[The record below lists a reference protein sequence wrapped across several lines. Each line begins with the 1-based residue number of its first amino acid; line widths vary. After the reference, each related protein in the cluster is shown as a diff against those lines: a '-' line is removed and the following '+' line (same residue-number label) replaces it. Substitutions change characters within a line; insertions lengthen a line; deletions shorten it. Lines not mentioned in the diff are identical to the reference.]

1 MPHDAALSAF
11 LARQQADYRASL
23 PGRLAALHAAWHAV
37 LAAPAAP
44 DAWRA
49 LERCAHGVAGSAGTF
64 GLAALGAC
72 ALRLE
77 QACEAGPGSAA
88 TAPALPALVEALS
101 DGLLQASEP
110 RPGTGQAA

>member
-1 MPHDAALSAF
+1 MPDADALKAF
-11 LARQQADYRASL
+11 LARQAGEYRASL
-23 PGRLAALHAAWHAV
+23 PGRRAGLLAAWAA
-37 LAAPAAP
+37 LQAAPADPA
-44 DAWRA
+44 AWRM

-110 RPGTGQAA
+110 GPGTGQAA